1 MISQRNLFRLQANLT
16 KAGKSIPVKSIE
28 KDYILSWILIGI
40 SKSYLKEILVFKG
53 GTALKKFYTH
63 GYRFSEDLDFT
74 LLKPMSISNLK
85 EKFENLYQILLKDAN
100 IPIRFNRIDE
110 HENGYTI
117 FLNFSGLLGA
127 DINKGNIKIDF
138 TKEELLQFPLELI
151 SLFKEYKEYY
161 DIPANIKLQV
171 YSINEIFV
179 EKILSIMDKSR
190 NEPRDIYDTWYLI
203 ANKYIS
209 DIFLLKSYIE
219 KKIKFKKLSESSI
232 LKVFD
237 EKEIRY
243 RRLWEVRLKNQM
255 IELPQFDKVYREL
268 RRELKAIKLT

>member
-1 MISQRNLFRLQANLT
+1 MINQRNLFRLQANLT
-16 KAGKSIPVKSIE
+16 KHGKSIPVKTIE

-40 SKSYLKEILVFKG
+40 SKSYLKEILIFKG
-53 GTALKKFYTH
+53 GTSLKKFYIH

-74 LLKPMSISNLK
+74 LLKSVSLSNLQK
-85 EKFENLYQILLKDAN
+85 KFEDVYQILLKDAN

-117 FLNFSGLLGA
+117 FLNFSGPLGA

-138 TKEELLQFPLELI
+138 TKEELLQFPLKLI

>member
-1 MISQRNLFRLQANLT
+1 MINQRNLFRLQANLT
-16 KAGKSIPVKSIE
+16 KAGKSIPVKTIE

-40 SKSYLKEILVFKG
+40 SKSDLKDILAFKG
-53 GTALKKFYTH
+53 GTALKKLYIH
-63 GYRFSEDLDFT
+63 RYRFSEDLDFT
-74 LLKPMSISNLK
+74 LLKSFSLSNLK
-85 EKFENLYQILLKDAN
+85 EKFEDIYQILLKDAN
-100 IPIRFNRIDE
+100 IPIRFSRSDE

-117 FLNFSGLLGA
+117 FLNFSGPLSA
-127 DINKGNIKIDF
+127 DISKGSIKIDF
-138 TKEELLQFPLELI
+138 TKEELLQFTIILKPLL
-151 SLFKEYKEYY
+151 KEYKEYD
-161 DIPANIKLQV
+161 DIPLNIKLKV

-209 DIFLLKSYIE
+209 DIFLLKPYIE

-243 RRLWEVRLKNQM
+243 RRLWEVRLNNQM

-268 RRELKAIKLT
+268 KRELKEIELT